1 MPSTQRRL
9 RRLVETFALSLLAKV
24 VLPSCFVQRK
34 YNLCIYLF
42 ITKVL
47 CTLNWYLRVQIYILF
62 GWLILD
68 SKDCVAIAFSRN
80 FLMVFF
86 GMFIAGG
93 MMQGLMMQKQRQ
105 EGPMVPSGMRKSWH
119 MLQTM
124 VSKLLLIFV
133 VSFLPPFVNH
143 LI

>member
-1 MPSTQRRL
+1 M
-9 RRLVETFALSLLAKV
+9 
-24 VLPSCFVQRK
+24 
-34 YNLCIYLF
+34 
-42 ITKVL
+42 
-47 CTLNWYLRVQIYILF
+47 
-62 GWLILD
+62 D

-80 FLMVFF
+80 VIMVFF

-133 VSFLPPFVNH
+133 VSFLPPSVNH
-143 LI
+143 FIDIVSNLVKIQRNCKEKNRFFFLVMAYLVMLSFQRESRPNTPKLHMLTYIR